1 MHDFWFL
8 FIHFPP
14 FHSFAGKKKSLKHV
28 VKKMEDL
35 VKHHKTAL
43 KGIVNSTQEG
53 YARHIERQ
61 QQQIETVDLAN
72 ENENSRLSDC
82 VIEEAAKKGE
92 EDKNVDDVVM
102 EEDKSEAER
111 RLQEKLKL
119 LQSSSDSEGG
129 SETPA
134 PLAPDTSVK
143 TNGKIEEE
151 PPDNAAEVIEIGDT
165 PDKKDTPLDKAKRK
179 IEFSFSDISN
189 SDFESDKP
197 NVDQLVQEVDEQV
210 ESEEDPK
217 LKQVPKVELIRCDH
231 LLKEGE
237 TTLLLSADSDMEEK
251 LDKLVDSLCKF
262 PRNRIRVPRVPKAKR
277 RSGPFKSKGE
287 SEG

>member
-1 MHDFWFL
+1 M
-8 FIHFPP
+8 
-14 FHSFAGKKKSLKHV
+14 

-35 VKHHKTAL
+35 VKNHKTAL
-43 KGIVNSTQEG
+43 KGIVNSMQEG

-82 VIEEAAKKGE
+82 VIEEAAKKEGDGN
-92 EDKNVDDVVM
+92 EDDKHVEDVVM

-129 SETPA
+129 SDTPA
-134 PLAPDTSVK
+134 PLAPDTSIK
-143 TNGKIEEE
+143 TNGKIEELL
-151 PPDNAAEVIEIGDT
+151 DNAAEVIEIGDT

-287 SEG
+287 FEGRR

>member
-1 MHDFWFL
+1 M
-8 FIHFPP
+8 
-14 FHSFAGKKKSLKHV
+14 STS
-28 VKKMEDL
+28 
-35 VKHHKTAL
+35 
-43 KGIVNSTQEG
+43 NS
-53 YARHIERQ
+53 RSKPS
-61 QQQIETVDLAN
+61 N

-82 VIEEAAKKGE
+82 VIEEASKKGEDGNE

-119 LQSSSDSEGG
+119 LQSSSDSDGG

-143 TNGKIEEE
+143 TNGKIE
-151 PPDNAAEVIEIGDT
+151 PPDNAEVIEIGDT

-210 ESEEDPK
+210 ESEEDLK

-237 TTLLLSADSDMEEK
+237 TTLLLSEDSDMEEK

-262 PRNRIRVPRVPKAKR
+262 QRNRIQVPRVPKAKR

-287 SEG
+287 FECRGSYLLESLTYSMFVLQEGAYSI